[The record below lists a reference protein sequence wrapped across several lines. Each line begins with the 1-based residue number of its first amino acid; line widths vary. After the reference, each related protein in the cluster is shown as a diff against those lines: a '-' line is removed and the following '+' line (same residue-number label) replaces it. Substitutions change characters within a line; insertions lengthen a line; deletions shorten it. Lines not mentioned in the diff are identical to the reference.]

1 MKTNLKRIFAIGL
14 TSLILIGTNV
24 SADERPVELDGR
36 FMALQDEVPAL
47 LVKMEEVR
55 GKLYSLDTPSSEK
68 KELANQLT
76 NLQVE
81 FINLQSELSLLNDF
95 KQADYDKAVKNGD
108 FSKTVEDYPELRVT
122 YDEKAGTVES
132 GEITT
137 TLTNQNEVSVS
148 QSKITLNED
157 KPVADQ
163 LVTDESSTDESST
176 DTKTNDTS
184 SKQLQFE
191 AKRVTTEAK
200 QVTKEKKSKTIIYLL
215 LAAGSLLAIGGSAY
229 GLRKKKLKD

>member
-163 LVTDESSTDESST
+163 LVTDESLA
-176 DTKTNDTS
+176 DTKTSDTS

-191 AKRVTTEAK
+191 AKRVTTETK
-200 QVTKEKKSKTIIYLL
+200 QAAKEKKSKTIIYAL
-215 LAAGSLLAIGGSAY
+215 LAAGSLLAIGGSVY
-229 GLRKKKLKD
+229 GLQKKKLKD